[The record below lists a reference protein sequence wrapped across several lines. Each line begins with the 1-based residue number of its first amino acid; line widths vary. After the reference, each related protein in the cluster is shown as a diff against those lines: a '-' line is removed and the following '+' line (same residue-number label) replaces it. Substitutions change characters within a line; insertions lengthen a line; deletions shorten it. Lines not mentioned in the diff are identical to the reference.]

1 MSSSSVTA
9 THSHGT
15 PAGSAVPQLF
25 VPSGISAFAA
35 ASSNGVNVTT
45 ANVNSTAATN
55 STATSQG
62 GGDSVSSLQK
72 HLVVQ
77 IRRAN
82 DLIDRIRG
90 TEISENT
97 ARALKT
103 FLTSIDNVVRPV
115 DQKRDVDGG
124 DGELCQRQAD
134 AGGLESLVEAVKSF
148 LDGLLKGINGGEG
161 GNGTA
166 AAAAAVTKRD
176 IVQPVRLAT
185 MEQTLRNNQ
194 RSPELSDAL
203 HKAKTSLHQLEGKT
217 LSQTEEQ
224 ALRTYINQVNQ
235 GLSGQQQQLQSRDP
249 VTDLIQ
255 SLLQAVN
262 NLLSSLLGGG
272 LTSRSEITDLIQ
284 EVLQDIVQT
293 INAILTHTTT
303 TTSGLV
309 GGLIDALQK
318 RDASLS
324 DDIEQAFAQLRDQ
337 LFSTDD
343 ASAANSTTSQG
354 QTSANQVDSGK
365 DDTRLLAQAKIV
377 TDKLLKAADN
387 QQDEDTQQHYKR
399 DQNASSAV
407 SIPKSMVALAAL
419 IFAGVCAF

>member
-1 MSSSSVTA
+1 MSSSSVIA

-45 ANVNSTAATN
+45 VNVNSTAASNT
-55 STATSQG
+55 TATSNSQS
-62 GGDSVSSLQK
+62 GDSVASLQK

-103 FLTSIDNVVRPV
+103 FLTSVDNAVRPV
-115 DQKRDVDGG
+115 GQKRDVDD

-134 AGGLESLVEAVKSF
+134 AGGLESLVESVKAF
-148 LDGLLKGINGGEG
+148 LEGLVKGINGGDSS
-161 GNGTA
+161 NGTA
-166 AAAAAVTKRD
+166 AAAIKRD
-176 IVQPVRLAT
+176 IVQPVKLAT

-224 ALRTYINQVNQ
+224 ALRTYISQVNQ
-235 GLSGQQQQLQSRDP
+235 GLNGQQQQLQGRDP
-249 VTDLIQ
+249 VSDLIQ

-272 LTSRSEITDLIQ
+272 LNSRSDISDLIE
-284 EVLQDIVQT
+284 EVLQDIFQT
-293 INAILTHTTT
+293 INALLTHATT

-309 GGLIDALQK
+309 GGLIDALSK
-318 RDASLS
+318 RDASLT
-324 DDIEQAFAQLRDQ
+324 DEIEQAFAQLRDQ
-337 LFSTDD
+337 LFSSND
-343 ASAANSTTSQG
+343 ASANSTTSQG
-354 QTSANQVDSGK
+354 QTTSTTTNQVDSGK

-377 TDKLLKAADN
+377 TDKLLKATDN
-387 QQDEDTQQHYKR
+387 QQQDGGSQQQYKR
-399 DQNASSAV
+399 DQNGSSTV
-407 SIPKSMVALAAL
+407 PIPKSMVALAAL
-419 IFAGVCAF
+419 IFAGVCAV

>member
-1 MSSSSVTA
+1 MSSSSVSA

-45 ANVNSTAATN
+45 ANVNSTAASN
-55 STATSQG
+55 STATSD
-62 GGDSVSSLQK
+62 GDSVSSLQK

-103 FLTSIDNVVRPV
+103 FLTSVDNVVRPV
-115 DQKRDVDGG
+115 DQKRDVDDG

-148 LDGLLKGINGGEG
+148 LDGLLKGLDGGAG
-161 GNGTA
+161 GSANGTA
-166 AAAAAVTKRD
+166 ALAITKRD
-176 IVQPVRLAT
+176 IVQPVKLAT
-185 MEQTLRNNQ
+185 MEQALRNNQ
-194 RSPELSDAL
+194 RSPELSAAL

-235 GLSGQQQQLQSRDP
+235 GLSGQQQQLQSRDQI
-249 VTDLIQ
+249 TDLIQ

-272 LTSRSEITDLIQ
+272 LSSRSEITDLLQ
-284 EVLQDIVQT
+284 EALQDIVQT
-293 INAILTHTTT
+293 INSILTHTTT

-318 RDASLS
+318 RDASLT
-324 DDIEQAFAQLRDQ
+324 DEIEQAFAQLRDQ
-337 LFSTDD
+337 LFSTD
-343 ASAANSTTSQG
+343 STANSTTSQG
-354 QTSANQVDSGK
+354 QTFTNQVDSGK
-365 DDTRLLAQAKIV
+365 DTTRLLAQAKIV
-377 TDKLLKAADN
+377 TDKLLKATDN
-387 QQDEDTQQHYKR
+387 QQDQDDGATQQQYKR
-399 DQNASSAV
+399 DQNGSSAV

-419 IFAGVCAF
+419 IFAGVCAV